1 MNKKLLISLV
11 AIALAAFALSAC
23 GEDDETS
30 TSSEAASTSE
40 ETESTGSSSGGGETV
55 SFEADPDGALAY
67 TETAVSA
74 AAGDATVEFDNP
86 STTAHN
92 VVIEDPSGT
101 IAETEV
107 ISADTTTA
115 SATFEPGTYA
125 FYCSVGSH
133 RAAGMEGELTV
144 E

>member
-1 MNKKLLISLV
+1 MRTKLLISIATLV
-11 AIALAAFALSAC
+11 LAAFALAAC
-23 GEDDETS
+23 GGDDESTTAAAES
-30 TSSEAASTSE
+30 TSSE
-40 ETESTGSSSGGGETV
+40 TEATSSGGGETV

-67 TETAVSA
+67 TETSVTA
-74 AAGDATVEFDNP
+74 AAGDATIAFDNP

-92 VVIEDPSGT
+92 VVIEDEGGT
-101 IAETEV
+101 IAETEIV
-107 ISADTTTA
+107 TGDSATA
-115 SATFEPGTYA
+115 AATFEPGTYA